1 MIQKHVINNR
11 ETHILTGF
19 NMTNVMKN
27 HKNKELTHKPFYES
41 SITEPKIYLTNN
53 IIPLNIFQ
61 TWHTLKLPPKMKEN
75 VELLK
80 SQNPEFIHY
89 LYDDAMC
96 RKFIKENYSLN
107 VLYAFD
113 TLIPGAYKSDLWRL
127 CILHKYGGIYLDIK
141 YSCNEPFKLI
151 NLCNKEYWVKDYNY
165 GVYQALMVNLP
176 NNRILMECINK
187 IVYNVQHKLYLSSP
201 LDITGPQLLGKFFSK
216 KEKDEFDLE
225 LNCLKGGIIYNNKLI
240 LKAYPEY
247 KAEQDANE
255 LKQYYSILWNKR
267 EVYAS

>member
-1 MIQKHVINNR
+1 MIRKQVINNR

-19 NMTNVMKN
+19 NMTHIMKP
-27 HKNKELTHKPFYES
+27 HKNNQLTHKQFYDVS
-41 SITEPKIYLTNN
+41 VSEPKIYVTDN

-80 SQNPEFIHY
+80 SQTPEFIHY
-89 LYDDAMC
+89 LYDDEMC
-96 RKFIKENYSLN
+96 RKFIKDNYNLN

-141 YSCNEPFKLI
+141 YSCKDPFKLI
-151 NLCNKEYWVKDYNY
+151 ELCNKEYWVKDYNY

-216 KEKDEFDLE
+216 KEKDDFELE
-225 LNCLKGGIIYNNKLI
+225 LNTSKGGIIYNNTLI

-247 KAEQDANE
+247 KGEQDANE

-267 EVYAS
+267 QVYA